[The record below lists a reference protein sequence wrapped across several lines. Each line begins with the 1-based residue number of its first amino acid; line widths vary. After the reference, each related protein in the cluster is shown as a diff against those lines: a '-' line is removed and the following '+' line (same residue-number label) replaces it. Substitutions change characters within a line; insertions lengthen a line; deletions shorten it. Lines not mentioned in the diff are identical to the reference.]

1 MTSMTLVRRAAVGT
15 VAVVTALAL
24 SACGKSVTSGGGS
37 GGKAAATP
45 AEKVYAQLNGLPAAQ
60 QRAEAVRQAKQEG
73 ALSLYT
79 SLTEEL
85 VKPVKEGF
93 EKQFGIKVQVFRAS
107 SETVL
112 QRALQEGSANRAG
125 NDAIETNFGEMGTL
139 TRQGLLGDYGG
150 ASLANVPQNGR
161 FDRWAADRLNVM
173 LPAWNTELIKPGQE
187 PQSWEDLADPRFKGK
202 LTLELSD
209 YDWYENVSKYW
220 LANGKTQ
227 AQVDDLWKRIVA
239 NANVA
244 KGHTT
249 MADLLA
255 AGQTAVDAM
264 NYSYITQNT
273 ADKGAPVAYRSADGK
288 AHPPAFARP
297 QGVAVMKGAKHPAAG
312 WLFNDWMLNEGQ
324 KLLVSLGLTPSVK
337 VPGDRS
343 LDGITL
349 RPYDVQGLLD
359 PASAKHWE
367 DAYDGLLRG
376 VKEIGS

>member
-1 MTSMTLVRRAAVGT
+1 MTSMTRVRSATVGTAAAV
-15 VAVVTALAL
+15 VIALAL
-24 SACGKSVTSGGGS
+24 SACGKSVTSSGGGS
-37 GGKAAATP
+37 AAAAS
-45 AEKVYAQLNGLPAAQ
+45 AEKVYSQLNGLSADR
-60 QRAEAVRQAKQEG
+60 QRAEAVRQARQEG
-73 ALSLYT
+73 TLSLYT
-79 SLTEEL
+79 SLTSDL
-85 VKPVKEGF
+85 VKPVQEGF
-93 EKQFGIKVQVFRAS
+93 QKQFGIKVQVFRAS

-112 QRALQEGSANRAG
+112 QRVLQETSANRVG
-125 NDAIETNFGEMGTL
+125 NDAVETNFGEMGVL
-139 TRQGLLGDYGG
+139 SRQGVLGEYRG
-150 ASLANVPQNGR
+150 APLASVPPNGR
-161 FDRWAADRLNVM
+161 FDRWTADRLNVM
-173 LPAWNTELIKPGQE
+173 LPAWNTKLIRSGQE
-187 PQSWEDLADPRFKGK
+187 PRSWEDLADPRFKGK

-209 YDWYENVSKYW
+209 FDWYENVSRYW

-244 KGHTT
+244 KGHST

-288 AHPPAFARP
+288 AHTPAFARP

-312 WLFNDWMLNEGQ
+312 WLFYDWMLNEGQ

-343 LDGITL
+343 LDGVSVQ
-349 RPYDVQGLLD
+349 PYDVQGLLD
-359 PASAKHWE
+359 PARSKHWE

-376 VKEIGS
+376 VKQIGS